1 MTRLTNRPRLDLA
14 AKCLC
19 ASALTVLLTACG
31 GSGSPKTPTPPG
43 VSDVSGSYVFQASGT
58 DTNDGD
64 YSVLGSFVADGKGNI
79 TSAVAD
85 YNLGSGVDPNVS
97 LTGTYTVTSG
107 TATINLTDGGS
118 VKDSFTATI
127 VSTGSTS
134 LANFDGSG
142 SGTLYKQ
149 TTSGFTT
156 PGNYSFS
163 ITGEGQGTITG
174 SGQFVAG
181 SSGTFTGGNLTF
193 TDAQTST
200 TYSSVTGFLATP
212 LTSGR
217 GQGALIGSNLAYYV
231 VGPNQILMLGLND
244 QNLLMIPVTKQ

>member
-1 MTRLTNRPRLDLA
+1 MSKAGLDLTL
-14 AKCLC
+14 KCLC

-31 GSGSPKTPTPPG
+31 DSGSPKAP
-43 VSDVSGSYVFQASGT
+43 VSGTSDLSGSYVFQASGS

-85 YNLGSGVDPNVS
+85 YNLGSGVDDNVP

-107 TATINLTDGGS
+107 GAVTITLTDGAS
-118 VKDSFTATI
+118 VKDSFTATL
-127 VSTGSTS
+127 VGTGSTP
-134 LANFDGSG
+134 LQNFDGSG
-142 SGTLYKQ
+142 SGNLFKQ
-149 TTSGFTT
+149 TTSGFTP

-163 ITGEGQGTITG
+163 VTGEGQGTITG

-181 SSGTFTGGNLTF
+181 TNGTFTGGNLTL
-193 TDAQTST
+193 TDAQTSQ
-200 TYSSVTGFLATP
+200 TYATVTGFLTTP

-217 GQGALIGSNLAYYV
+217 GQAALVGSNLAYYV
-231 VGPNQILMLGLND
+231 VGPNLILMLGLEE
-244 QNLLMIPVTKQ
+244 QNLLMIPATKQ